1 MACPVV
7 QSRLPSKST
16 TQRVRGCL
24 KRAVRRAMAR
34 DLVKRNVV
42 ELTEVPGGQR
52 GRPSKSLTPQQADD
66 VLTKTRPDRVAQ
78 LRRAVSTHRCS
89 YGGTSGA

>member
-1 MACPVV
+1 
-7 QSRLPSKST
+7 
-16 TQRVRGCL
+16 
-24 KRAVRRAMAR
+24 MAR

-66 VLTKTRPDRVAQ
+66 VLTKTRPDRLHNYIVHVA
-78 LRRAVSTHRCS
+78 THRCS
-89 YGGTSGA
+89 YGGATRA